1 MFTAITLT
9 HYMLKL
15 MVDSKL
21 FEKSGAYGVTGF
33 MLWKK
38 EDLQK
43 EDLKKN
49 A

>member
-9 HYMLKL
+9 QYMLKL
-15 MVDSKL
+15 MIASKL
-21 FEKSGAYGVTGF
+21 FSNPAAYGATGF

-38 EDLQK
+38 EDL
-43 EDLKKN
+43 KKN